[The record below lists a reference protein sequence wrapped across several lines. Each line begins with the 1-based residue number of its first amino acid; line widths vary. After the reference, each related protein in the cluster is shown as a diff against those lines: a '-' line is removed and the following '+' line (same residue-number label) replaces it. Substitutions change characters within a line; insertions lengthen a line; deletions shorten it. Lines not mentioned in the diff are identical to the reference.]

1 VVHLNSAGDSV
12 LVTIPVLYR
21 SSGLLKD
28 ILPWMQQRLDGAQ
41 DPVIKLEA
49 ARYGWDKP

>member
-1 VVHLNSAGDSV
+1 V